1 MTNHSRKSLRVLG
14 SVGEPINPSAWRL
27 ELVLSFKSFI
37 HAINWMG
44 KFIQWFTNAL
54 SCRWFF
60 NLVGDSRCPISDTW
74 WQTETGGF
82 MVDSLLFRSLCLL
95 IPLAY
100 CVSCAS
106 NCMAVNPIARCLAAE
121 AWFSYFPFLWCSG
134 LWFVVCNFKL
144 SMLHCPLEWLH
155 SHLSAAACHSWWKR
169 QWNRRRV

>member
-1 MTNHSRKSLRVLG
+1 MRDDDKVKIYTIFRLWLKVNQHCIDASNAKEVLICLKHLDCFRYLKHLLIFFRFQLILIVIVCDKSFSQIATSPWKCG
-14 SVGEPINPSAWRL
+14 WAHQSECMEVGTLI
-27 ELVLSFKSFI
+27 VFKSFI
-37 HAINWMG
+37 HAIIWMG

-100 CVSCAS
+100 CLMC
-106 NCMAVNPIARCLAAE
+106 I
-121 AWFSYFPFLWCSG
+121 
-134 LWFVVCNFKL
+134 KL
-144 SMLHCPLEWLH
+144 HG
-155 SHLSAAACHSWWKR
+155 R
-169 QWNRRRV
+169 